1 MSRQPPWERPEV
13 RQAYNEADREEI
25 GEFLKIHNLGHLSVR
40 SHGQHLVIYLRT
52 ETERVPRFRFTRIG
66 DDEYQLGIADHR
78 NIWGMTPFTGTIA
91 ELFHVVTEQFSWLLT
106 DE

>member
-1 MSRQPPWERPEV
+1 MRRRPIWERPEV

-25 GEFLKIHNLGHLSVR
+25 GELLKTHDLPHLGVR
-40 SHGQHLVIYLRT
+40 SHGQHLVIYLKT

-78 NIWGMTPFTGTIA
+78 HVWGMTPFTGTIA
-91 ELFHVVTEQFSWLLT
+91 ELFAVVTMQFGWLLT